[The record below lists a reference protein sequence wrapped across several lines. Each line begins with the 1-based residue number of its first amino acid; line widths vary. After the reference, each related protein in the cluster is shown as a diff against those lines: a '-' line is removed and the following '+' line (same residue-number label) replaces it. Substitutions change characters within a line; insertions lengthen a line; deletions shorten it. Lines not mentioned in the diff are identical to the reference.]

1 MFGWLKSW
9 FRAPQ
14 PAGPPQTL
22 RSFDPSDPTIAGDS
36 ITLDG
41 DAWRIAGGA
50 EPRTFRLFEVREPGV
65 ERCMLTYRARLR
77 TEGVE
82 RRAYLEMW
90 CRLPGR
96 GEFFS
101 KGFQQA
107 AQGTNAWAE
116 YEIPFSLKRDQ
127 KPDLIQL
134 DLTLEG
140 AGTVWIKD
148 VQLLQTPLKS

>member
-1 MFGWLKSW
+1 MFGWLTSW
-9 FRAPQ
+9 LRAPQ
-14 PAGPPQTL
+14 PAGPPQML
-22 RSFDPSDPTIAGDS
+22 RSFDSSDPTIAGDS
-36 ITLDG
+36 IALDG
-41 DAWRIAGGA
+41 DAWRILGGA

-65 ERCMLTYRARLR
+65 EHCMLTYRAQLR
-77 TEGVE
+77 TEGVA

-101 KGFQQA
+101 KGFHQA

-116 YEIPFSLKRDQ
+116 YEIPFYLKQGQ
-127 KPDLIQL
+127 KPDLIKL

-140 AGTVWIKD
+140 VGTVWIKD
-148 VQLLQTPLKS
+148 VQLLQTPLRS

>member
-1 MFGWLKSW
+1 M
-9 FRAPQ
+9 
-14 PAGPPQTL
+14 L
-22 RSFDPSDPTIAGDS
+22 RSFDLADPTIAGDS
-36 ITLDG
+36 IALDG
-41 DAWRIAGGA
+41 DAWRIVGGA
-50 EPRTFRLFEVREPGV
+50 APRTFRLFEVREPGV
-65 ERCMLTYRARLR
+65 ERCMLTYRARLK

-107 AQGTNAWAE
+107 ALGTNAWAD
-116 YEIPFSLKRDQ
+116 YEIPFYLKRGQ
-127 KPDLIQL
+127 KADLIQL

-148 VQLLQTPLKS
+148 VQLLHTPLRS